1 MANKKNII
9 VCWNDNRAQTEYL
22 QKQIKGIENKI
33 NSEKQ
38 RIREGIGVKHPFL
51 DDLRGQLIK
60 LTSRSAMLDTLK
72 ENIDTPL
79 NKYENHPDLP
89 IARSILKSF
98 SEVKSNDITAV
109 KNLLNAIFNEK
120 IAKAN
125 EENAAKM
132 VEYDI
137 KLCTSYLALFQND
150 FSTIDGLIML
160 CELSWDNH
168 GSDYPLT
175 RFSGVDLV
183 QFLREEPNNLRAPVV
198 FVSFLP
204 QDSIVSLKRD
214 AEIIRTP
221 ALQHGFVRLPSN
233 LEDIVNK
240 LDVMRPQNTVELKY
254 TQLQYCNPAGL
265 LTQIAH
271 SIGSSS
277 GEVEEEYKEQIKY
290 ILKNCFNNE
299 ETLLDKFHRHDSGHT
314 MGVFCRELYNLLNNT
329 QRNETDN
336 DIDVNYAC
344 NPDKSNL
351 INIAYL
357 EDDVEHDANAKR
369 FVDYIENETQKFK
382 NKGYDFLF
390 RLSCFSD
397 PDQLKKQYDRF
408 DVIICDIMLKK
419 NNQLV
424 ALGFNIIKDLML
436 LPKRPLYYIVTNVTR
451 SFYDQLMMPG
461 IQRIRLKEE
470 VFGSEETI
478 SRFLYGIKE
487 VWDNRMVDEEKA
499 DYLMV
504 FSELMKNARNETQ
517 YPYRFRQTKFKVRE
531 LLSYKDLEEQ
541 IQVQSMDLIRLFLKE
556 WLKTVSG
563 FDKEYY
569 YSAFDDVSEIMRN
582 HISANI
588 GLGNGRL
595 VDELVAKFRQ
605 GQKPSSENIKNF
617 MIRLILRR
625 YFLFL
630 REFAKKYELANY
642 YNIEFENNNNEVSEK
657 KYKCSNSEFV
667 CRAISEQYKDKEKR
681 LTQSRCLD
689 ETLLYSLAIENNE
702 NEDAQ
707 LTAEEIDFV
716 RTIRIKK
723 PFKFSTKRQIDNLNL
738 Y

>member
-9 VCWNDNRAQTEYL
+9 VCWNDNSVQTEYL
-22 QKQIKGIENKI
+22 QKQIKDIENKI

-38 RIREGIGVKHPFL
+38 RIRDGIGVTHPFL
-51 DDLRGQLIK
+51 DYLRVQIETK
-60 LTSRSAMLDTLK
+60 SSRSAIVDTMK
-72 ENIDTPL
+72 RNIDLPPFE
-79 NKYENHPDLP
+79 YENHPDLS

-98 SEVKSNDITAV
+98 SERKSNDIIAV
-109 KNLLNAIFNEK
+109 RKILKALFNEK
-120 IAKAN
+120 ITKAN
-125 EENAAKM
+125 EENAAKI

-137 KLCTSYLALFQND
+137 NLCTSYLALSQND

-160 CELSWDNH
+160 CELSWDCH
-168 GSDYPLT
+168 GSDYSPT

-183 QFLREEPNNLRAPVV
+183 QFLREEPNHLRAPVV
-198 FVSFLP
+198 FVSILS
-204 QDSIVSLKRD
+204 QDTIVSSKRD

-221 ALQHGFVRLPSN
+221 ALQHGFVRLPSK
-233 LEDIVNK
+233 LEDIVKK
-240 LDVMRPQNTVELKY
+240 LDVMRPQNAVEIKY
-254 TQLQYCNPAGL
+254 TQLQYCDPAGL
-265 LTQIAH
+265 LTQISHA
-271 SIGSSS
+271 IGSSS
-277 GEVEEEYKEQIKY
+277 GEVEKEYKEQIKY
-290 ILKNCFNNE
+290 ILKKFFNNDK
-299 ETLLDKFHRHDSGHT
+299 TLLTEYQQHDSDHT
-314 MGVFCRELYNLLNNT
+314 LGVFCKKLYNLLNNT
-329 QRNETDN
+329 QRNETDS
-336 DIDVNYAC
+336 DIDLNYAC
-344 NPDKSNL
+344 NSDKSNL
-351 INIAYL
+351 IKIAYL

-369 FVDYIENETQKFK
+369 FVNYIENETHKYK
-382 NKGYDFLF
+382 KKGYDFLF
-390 RLSCFSD
+390 KLRCFSD
-397 PDQLKKQYDRF
+397 PDQLKQQYDKF

-419 NNQLV
+419 DNQLV

-478 SRFLYGIKE
+478 SKFLYGIKE

-504 FSELMKNARNETQ
+504 FSELMKNVRNDPQ
-517 YPYRFRQTKFKVRE
+517 YPHRFKKTLFQVKE
-531 LLSYKDLEEQ
+531 LTSYKELED
-541 IQVQSMDLIRLFLKE
+541 IVQVQSMVLIKLFLKE
-556 WLKTVSG
+556 WREKILEKAFENYYLA
-563 FDKEYY
+563 FDK
-569 YSAFDDVSEIMRN
+569 VSETMRDYVKN
-582 HISANI
+582 NI

-595 VDELVAKFRQ
+595 IDDLVVKFRR
-605 GQKPSSENIKNF
+605 GENPSSENIKNF

-630 REFAKKYELANY
+630 RELAKEYNLALAY
-642 YNIEFENNNNEVSEK
+642 NNEVSEK

-667 CRAISEQYKDKEKR
+667 CRAISEQYRDEAKE

-689 ETLLYSLAIENNE
+689 ETLLYSLAIENE
-702 NEDAQ
+702 DEDAQ

-723 PFKFSTKRQIDNLNL
+723 PFRFSTIKQIESLDL